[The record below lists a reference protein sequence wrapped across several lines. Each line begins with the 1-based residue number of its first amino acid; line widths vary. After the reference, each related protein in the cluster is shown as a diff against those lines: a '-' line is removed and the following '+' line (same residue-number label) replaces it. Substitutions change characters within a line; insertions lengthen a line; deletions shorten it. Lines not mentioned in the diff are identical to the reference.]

1 MVDSEAVMAAM
12 VVAMVAV
19 EGTAAVQAKED
30 QAGHFRAVGTVCN
43 DEVYVHDS
51 FFAIIR

>member
-1 MVDSEAVMAAM
+1 MDSEAVMAAM
-12 VVAMVAV
+12 VVAMVAA

-51 FFAIIR
+51 FFDIIR